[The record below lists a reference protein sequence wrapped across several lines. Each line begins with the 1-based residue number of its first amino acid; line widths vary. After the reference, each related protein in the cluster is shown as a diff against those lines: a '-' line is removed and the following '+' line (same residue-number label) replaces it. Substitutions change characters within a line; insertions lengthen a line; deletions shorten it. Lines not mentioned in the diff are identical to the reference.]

1 MSEPLAKITPKYRQ
15 YRNNTRSRG
24 LQRVALPSVSPF
36 NRQDA
41 LHFGQGAECIWIL
54 HDCCI
59 LYRTV
64 NSALSACHP
73 PASASQH

>member
-1 MSEPLAKITPKYRQ
+1 MSEPLTQITPKYVQ
-15 YRNNTRSRG
+15 YGNNTRSRE
-24 LQRVALPSVSPF
+24 LQRVALQSVSSS

-41 LHFGQGAECIWIL
+41 LHFGQGAECIWVP

-64 NSALSACHP
+64 NSALSASYP
-73 PASASQH
+73 PASARKH